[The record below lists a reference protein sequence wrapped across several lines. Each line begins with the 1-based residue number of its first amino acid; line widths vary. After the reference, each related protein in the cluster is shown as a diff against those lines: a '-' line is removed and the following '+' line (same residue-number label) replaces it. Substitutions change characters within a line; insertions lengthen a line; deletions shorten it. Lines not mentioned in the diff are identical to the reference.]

1 MSEPTGPAPSDVPV
15 CPRHPD
21 RVSYV
26 RCQRCGRP
34 VCPECQ
40 RPAAVGVHCVDC
52 VREAAQRT
60 PQARTAF
67 GAPLRRGAPVVTY
80 TLIALN
86 VVVFLLEQV
95 LGRAWTLSYALAPST
110 AAVEPWTFLTSA
122 FLHDGL
128 LHIGF
133 NMYALWILGQY
144 LEPSLGRARYLTAYL
159 VSALGGGVMVVL
171 LADPTTSAWN
181 TAVLG
186 ASGAVFGL
194 FGLVFVVL
202 RRFGRDATG
211 IVTILVLNA
220 VLAVAL
226 PGISWQAH
234 VGGLVTGFLLGLAYA
249 YVPRSL
255 RTVTAV
261 VAPAVLVVV
270 LVGLAAAKLS
280 SAG

>member
-1 MSEPTGPAPSDVPV
+1 MSEPTGSVPTDVPV

-52 VREAAQRT
+52 VREANQRT

-80 TLIALN
+80 TLIGIN

-95 LGRAWTLSYALAPST
+95 LGRVWTFNLALQPAS
-110 AAVEPWTFLTSA
+110 AAAEPWTFLTSA

-133 NMYALWILGQY
+133 NMYALWILGQF
-144 LEPSLGRARYLTAYL
+144 LEPALGRARYLTAYF

-171 LADPTTSAWN
+171 LADPTGSSWN
-181 TAVLG
+181 TYVLG

-194 FGLVFVVL
+194 FGMVFVVL
-202 RRFGRDATG
+202 RRLGRNATG

-220 VLAVAL
+220 VLAIVM
-226 PGISWQAH
+226 PQISWQAH
-234 VGGLVTGFLLGLAYA
+234 VGGLATGFLLGLAYA
-249 YVPRSL
+249 YVPRPW
-255 RTVTAV
+255 RTVAAW
-261 VAPAVLVVV
+261 VAPAVLVVL
-270 LVGLAAAKLS
+270 LVAVAAAKL
-280 SAG
+280 AAA